1 MAAKVV
7 NAGVLIIGNEILS
20 GRTQDTN
27 LRDIAN
33 TLGGWGIR
41 VAEARVIP
49 DIESMI
55 VSAVREAKSRYDYV
69 FTTGGIGP
77 THDDITAAC
86 IAKAFHV
93 PLVEHDGIAS
103 LIRSRSEDVPEEV
116 LASRLRMAMIPEGA
130 GLVQN
135 PNGPPGF
142 FVENV
147 YVLAGIPSV
156 MRDMLSSLEGKLRTG
171 DKVHSASVKAY
182 IMESTVAPGLGQ
194 LQSDFESV
202 DIGSYPFRDEGGYGT
217 MLVVRGTDQS
227 VLDALCERIRDL
239 VREAGGKLSRE

>member
-7 NAGVLIIGNEILS
+7 NASVLIIGNEILS

-41 VAEARVIP
+41 VAEARIIP
-49 DIESMI
+49 DLEAII
-55 VSAVREAKSRYDYV
+55 VAAVREAKSQYDYV

-77 THDDITAAC
+77 THDDITAEC
-86 IAKAFHV
+86 IAKAFNV
-93 PLVEHDGIAS
+93 PLVEHDGIAN
-103 LIRSRSEDVPEEV
+103 LIHSRSDGAPDEV
-116 LASRLRMAMIPEGA
+116 LASRLRMAMIPRGA

-135 PNGPPGF
+135 PGGPPGF
-142 FVENV
+142 CIGNV

-156 MRDMLSSLEGKLRTG
+156 MRDMLSSLEGKLETG
-171 DKVHSASVKAY
+171 DRVFSASVKAY
-182 IMESTVAPGLGQ
+182 VSEGEIAAGLGR
-194 LQSDFESV
+194 LQSAFSDV

-217 MLVVRGTDQS
+217 RLVVRGTDQV
-227 VLDALCERIRDL
+227 VLDDLCERIRSL
-239 VREAGGKLSRE
+239 VESSGGKLSRE